1 MSLKEQIPNDIKNA
15 LRNKSTVELSVL
27 RMLQSAI
34 RNKEID
40 NKEKLSDEQVIEV
53 VSSEVKKRRDAASEF
68 ERVNRPDAA
77 EKEKEEIEILLKY
90 MPEQLGED
98 QIRVEVAKAIEES
111 KADGLKDLGKVMK
124 TIMPRMK
131 GKADGKLVN
140 RVVREFLEKAEK
152 S

>member
-34 RNKEID
+34 HNKEID
-40 NKEKLSDEQVIEV
+40 NKEELSDEQVIEV

-68 ERVNRPDAA
+68 EKVNRPDAVQ
-77 EKEKEEIEILLKY
+77 KEKEEIEILLKY
-90 MPEQLGED
+90 MPEQLSED
-98 QIRVEVAKAIEES
+98 QIREEVAKAIEES
-111 KADGLKDLGKVMK
+111 MADGLKDLGKVMK
-124 TIMPRMK
+124 IIMPRMK

-140 RVVREFLEKAEK
+140 SMVRDLLEKAEQ

>member
-34 RNKEID
+34 HNKEID
-40 NKEKLSDEQVIEV
+40 NKEELSDEQVIEV

-68 ERVNRPDAA
+68 EKVNRPDAA
-77 EKEKEEIEILLKY
+77 QKEKEEIEILLKY
-90 MPEQLGED
+90 MPEQLSED
-98 QIRVEVAKAIEES
+98 QIREEVAKAIEES
-111 KADGLKDLGKVMK
+111 MADGLKDLGKVMK
-124 TIMPRMK
+124 IIMPRMK

-140 RVVREFLEKAEK
+140 SMVRDLLEKAEQ

>member
-34 RNKEID
+34 HNKEID
-40 NKEKLSDEQVIEV
+40 NKVELSDEQVIEV

-68 ERVNRPDAA
+68 EKVNRPDAA
-77 EKEKEEIEILLKY
+77 QKEKEEIEILLKY
-90 MPEQLGED
+90 MPEQLNED
-98 QIRVEVAKAIEES
+98 QIREEVAKAIEES
-111 KADGLKDLGKVMK
+111 MADGLKDLGKVMK
-124 TIMPRMK
+124 IIMPRMK

-140 RVVREFLEKAEK
+140 SMVRDLLEKAEQ

>member
-77 EKEKEEIEILLKY
+77 QKEKEEIEILLKY

>member
-77 EKEKEEIEILLKY
+77 QKEKEEIEILLKY

-98 QIRVEVAKAIEES
+98 QIRAEVAKAIEES

>member
-34 RNKEID
+34 HNKEID
-40 NKEKLSDEQVIEV
+40 NKEELSDKQVIEV

-68 ERVNRPDAA
+68 EKVNRPDAA
-77 EKEKEEIEILLKY
+77 QKEKEEIEILLKY
-90 MPEQLGED
+90 MPEQLSED
-98 QIRVEVAKAIEES
+98 QIREEVAKAIEES
-111 KADGLKDLGKVMK
+111 MADGLKDLGKVMK
-124 TIMPRMK
+124 IIMPRMK

-140 RVVREFLEKAEK
+140 SMVRDLLEKAEQ

>member
-34 RNKEID
+34 HNKEID
-40 NKEKLSDEQVIEV
+40 NKEELSDEQVIEV

-68 ERVNRPDAA
+68 EKVNRPDAA
-77 EKEKEEIEILLKY
+77 QKEKEEIEILLKY
-90 MPEQLGED
+90 MPEQLSED
-98 QIRVEVAKAIEES
+98 QIREEVAKAIEES
-111 KADGLKDLGKVMK
+111 MADGLKDLGKVMK
-124 TIMPRMK
+124 IIMPRMK

-140 RVVREFLEKAEK
+140 SMVRDLLEKAEQN
-152 S
+152 

>member
-34 RNKEID
+34 HNKEID
-40 NKEKLSDEQVIEV
+40 NKEELSDEQVIEV

-68 ERVNRPDAA
+68 EKVNRPDAA
-77 EKEKEEIEILLKY
+77 QKEKEEIEILLKY
-90 MPEQLGED
+90 MPEQLSED
-98 QIRVEVAKAIEES
+98 QIREEVANAIEES
-111 KADGLKDLGKVMK
+111 MADGLKDLGKVMK
-124 TIMPRMK
+124 IIMPRMK

-140 RVVREFLEKAEK
+140 SMVRDLLEKAEQ